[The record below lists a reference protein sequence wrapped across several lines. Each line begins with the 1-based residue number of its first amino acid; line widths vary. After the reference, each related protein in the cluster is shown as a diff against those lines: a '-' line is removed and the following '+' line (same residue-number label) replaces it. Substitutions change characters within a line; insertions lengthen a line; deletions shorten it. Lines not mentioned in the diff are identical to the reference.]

1 MRIWIPNYSKIV
13 HPLTELYYI
22 GKDFIWDQHYQE
34 AFNYIKKLVASAP
47 ALHPINYTSDEPV
60 VLLVDSSTD
69 TAGMIL
75 SQLDNKGHCCPARY
89 GSIPMSERES
99 RYSQPK
105 LELFRLYRAL

>member
-1 MRIWIPNYSKIV
+1 VRIWIPNYSKIV